1 VVTIRGST
9 WSAAIN
15 VGMAP
20 TFRDT
25 QDIRVEALLIDYP
38 GGDLYDMRACVAF
51 VEHLRG
57 ETRFASA
64 DALVAQIAKDVA
76 RARVLTAGAAAPLC

>member
-1 VVTIRGST
+1 VVTIGGST

-20 TFRDT
+20 TFRDAHE
-25 QDIRVEALLIDYP
+25 IRVEALLIDYP
-38 GGDLYDMRACVAF
+38 GGDLYDRRASVGF
-51 VEHLRG
+51 VDYLRP
-57 ETRFASA
+57 ESRFASA

-76 RARVLTAGAAAPLC
+76 RARALTVGAADPLC